1 MAPMLRSCALRRCAL
16 ALLVLAGCSER
27 QIAGRDGSLTA
38 PDAHADAAG
47 ADAAPPEDAAAG
59 SDARLLPEDASPT
72 PEDAAGADAALARED
87 AAPLPQ
93 DAAQADAGDAP
104 DAGPNDAEPTP
115 EPPGPRLTTLNA
127 SPPLQAVA
135 GASYVGLSI
144 QNPSGPCIVVS
155 ASNVR
160 IADVELGP
168 CGGAAAIVVEAGAA
182 QVVIEHVAIHD
193 SPRGV
198 LVDHAGPVDVL
209 ASTFVDIN
217 GAAPQGTAIEL
228 DYVELGARV
237 IGNRIR
243 GSYNSDVISTFES
256 SLVRLEG
263 NDLDVVIT
271 EGSAAP
277 FTLGDSV
284 APALPGHDNYAAYNL
299 VSSVGGV
306 PPGVFGSTG
315 NTVLEHNCLRTGI
328 QLRTYPPEAPAP
340 FDGVTV
346 RFNKIGPGSFTPASG
361 QVAEWSTNIFTD
373 GSAQSCEAL

>member
-1 MAPMLRSCALRRCAL
+1 MAPMLRSWALRRCAL
-16 ALLVLAGCSER
+16 ALFVLAGCSE
-27 QIAGRDGSLTA
+27 QQSAGRDGSLTA
-38 PDAHADAAG
+38 PDAR
-47 ADAAPPEDAAAG
+47 PEDAAAG
-59 SDARLLPEDASPT
+59 SDAGLG
-72 PEDAAGADAALARED
+72 PEDAAAVSDAGLGPED
-87 AAPLPQ
+87 AAPSRQ

-104 DAGPNDAEPTP
+104 DAGPNDAGLD
-115 EPPGPRLTTLNA
+115 PPGPRLPVLA
-127 SPPLQAVA
+127 PSAPIQAA
-135 GASYVGLSI
+135 PGASYVGLSI
-144 QNPSGPCIVVS
+144 QNPNGPCIVVS

-168 CGGAAAIVVEAGAA
+168 CGGSAAIVVEGGAQ

-217 GAAPQGTAIEL
+217 GTAPQGTAIEL

-237 IGNRIR
+237 IGNRLR

-263 NDLDVVIT
+263 NDLDVIIT

-361 QVAEWSTNIFTD
+361 LVAEWSTNVFTD
-373 GSAQSCEAL
+373 GSPQSCDAL